1 MMAAPHVV
9 PARWRLSGG
18 PARYFSSHPTTLKFR
33 PNGTVTVTVKER
45 IVGIAMQRA
54 MARND
59 SPARSPAA
67 APPAVHETLRSRG
80 QLLDAGTRAYFG
92 SRYSYDFSA
101 VRVHADQQAGE
112 TARSMGAA
120 AYTVGSQIVFAEGR
134 YQPGTPAGRR
144 LLAHELV
151 HVAQQR
157 NAPVPGTQLEVGR
170 PSDDAE
176 RAADVAAQHALAH
189 AAARPVAAIDAPA
202 TVRRVAHE
210 TWAGYFDNDLQY
222 DLTKETD
229 GKGNGAYGSPIQIRF
244 TPKPVV
250 HADQVAL
257 VQTAVSTWN
266 DQPRYTGTDEE
277 QAATEARS
285 TPGGTH
291 IDQLNRGSTTP
302 LVGMKN
308 PPSGGDLAASVQ
320 GRNARFGIPS
330 AQDED
335 SRKAW
340 MFDPAGFGPIPD
352 DAAASQSLET
362 AALAVSGPQ
371 RGVYYGSV
379 SWGWD
384 KASGATTATQKP
396 FRLVSKDAPTA
407 EFSSASE
414 LWNKSKTDQDGPR
427 IGLPVTAGRY
437 VARAGLPLM
446 EHAAGGKKVASLD
459 LNARV
464 EITGQAD
471 PKHPDWSSVIVTEG
485 SHAGQQGWVETALL
499 GTLTRKKSM

>member
-1 MMAAPHVV
+1 
-9 PARWRLSGG
+9 
-18 PARYFSSHPTTLKFR
+18 
-33 PNGTVTVTVKER
+33 VKER

-54 MARND
+54 VARND
-59 SPARSPAA
+59 SPTRSPAV

-80 QLLDAGTRAYFG
+80 QLLDADARAYFG
-92 SRYSYDFSA
+92 PRYSFDFSR
-101 VRVHADQQAGE
+101 VRVHADRQAGE
-112 TARSMGAA
+112 TARSLGAA

-144 LLAHELV
+144 LLAHELA

-157 NAPVPGTQLEVGR
+157 NASVPGTQLEVGR
-170 PSDDAE
+170 PSDAAE
-176 RAADVAAQHALAH
+176 RAADAAAQHALAH
-189 AAARPVAAIDAPA
+189 AAARPVDAIDAPA
-202 TVRRVAHE
+202 TVRRVTYE
-210 TWAGYFDNDLQY
+210 SWAGYFDNDLEY
-222 DLTKETD
+222 RSTKETD

-250 HADQVAL
+250 HADKVAL

-266 DQPRYTGTDEE
+266 DQARYTGTDEE

-308 PPSGGDLAASVQ
+308 PPSGGDLAASVE
-320 GRNARFGIPS
+320 GTNARFGIPS
-330 AQDED
+330 AQDEE

-340 MFDPAGFGPIPD
+340 MFDPAGLGPIPD
-352 DAAASQSLET
+352 DVAASQSLET

-384 KASGATTATQKP
+384 KPAGASSATLKP
-396 FRLVSKDAPTA
+396 FRVVSKDAPSA
-407 EFSSASE
+407 EFSSASQ
-414 LWNKSKTDQDGPR
+414 LWNASKTDQGGAR
-427 IGLPVTAGRY
+427 IPLPVTAGRF
-437 VARAGLPLM
+437 VARTGLALM
-446 EHAAGGKKVASLD
+446 EHAGGGKKVASLE

-464 EITGQAD
+464 EITGQSD

-485 SHAGQQGWVETALL
+485 SHAGEQGWVETALL
-499 GTLTRKKSM
+499 GTVTRKKSM